1 MIKILVDT
9 LGGDKSPTVNIEG
22 AIKAINEIDD
32 IEIIFVG
39 DEAKINDELSK
50 LEYDKK
56 RVSIVH
62 APDEITC
69 NDKPTDAIRHK
80 TNSSLYKSFE
90 LLKNDE
96 SVNALVSIGSTG
108 AILAGAVM
116 KIGRIK
122 GVKRPAFCPLLPT
135 MNHGIVGVCDSG
147 ANVDCTPLY
156 LQQFAIM
163 GSLYMEKAYG
173 IKNPKTALLNVG
185 TEEEKGDLL
194 RKETYQLLKE
204 TDIHPIIIE
213 ESEFIGGISR
223 TAEYKGNRMDLGGH
237 RFFSKNE
244 QVNDIWKELMPLQG
258 APAKDDLM
266 LGREK
271 PLAEGGPDPEQ
282 TDEVSLIRTRV
293 SRIFFLRKFFDY
305 PISMKPET
313 FINMGFVR
321 TMKAGFGYL
330 YSCVVKRKEN
340 SLEDFYINRFGRP
353 LYSMFF
359 EDYTEKLWGVHPSKI
374 APDW

>member
-108 AILAGAVM
+108 AILA
-116 KIGRIK
+116 
-122 GVKRPAFCPLLPT
+122 
-135 MNHGIVGVCDSG
+135 
-147 ANVDCTPLY
+147 Y
-156 LQQFAIM
+156 
-163 GSLYMEKAYG
+163 
-173 IKNPKTALLNVG
+173 
-185 TEEEKGDLL
+185 
-194 RKETYQLLKE
+194 
-204 TDIHPIIIE
+204 
-213 ESEFIGGISR
+213 
-223 TAEYKGNRMDLGGH
+223 
-237 RFFSKNE
+237 
-244 QVNDIWKELMPLQG
+244 
-258 APAKDDLM
+258 
-266 LGREK
+266 
-271 PLAEGGPDPEQ
+271 
-282 TDEVSLIRTRV
+282 
-293 SRIFFLRKFFDY
+293 
-305 PISMKPET
+305 
-313 FINMGFVR
+313 
-321 TMKAGFGYL
+321 
-330 YSCVVKRKEN
+330 
-340 SLEDFYINRFGRP
+340 
-353 LYSMFF
+353 
-359 EDYTEKLWGVHPSKI
+359 
-374 APDW
+374 